1 VTTATQPITAV
12 RAPQK
17 ERRVVQLD
25 FVRGIAILL
34 VLEYHFTSTPGTG
47 LNIVERFFNRTGWMG
62 VDLFF
67 VLSGFLV
74 GGLLV
79 QELLITGGV
88 RVRRFLVRRLLKIW
102 PAYYFYLLVQIV
114 IRRHPLSTFL
124 WQNLLNVQN
133 YFETSLKHTW
143 SLAVEEHFYLL
154 LPAALLLIYKV
165 KFLRART
172 GYVLIGV
179 CALVLAGRVCM
190 TIFAGPGRW
199 ELDTHARLDELLF
212 GVLLSYLLYSSKE
225 MFHKLSQQRIVCIIA
240 TLLVFVIAAVVN
252 KEGVYMATVGYS
264 VNYLCFGC
272 FVLLVYGYTG
282 WASRT
287 WLYGRI
293 AWMGRYSY
301 GIYLWHVSV
310 RDPVHAIVAHLPH
323 RIQGVALFIGEYVA
337 AIVLGV
343 LLTKAIEFPVL
354 RIRDRLIPRGEAHLA
369 PSAPA

>member
-34 VLEYHFTSTPGTG
+34 VLEYHFTSTPGSS

-88 RVRRFLVRRLLKIW
+88 RVRRFLVRRMLKIW
-102 PAYYFYLLVQIV
+102 PAYYFYLLLQIV

-124 WQNLLNVQN
+124 WQNGLNVQN

-154 LPAALLLIYKV
+154 LPAALLLIFRAR
-165 KFLRART
+165 FLRART
-172 GYVLIGV
+172 GYVLAGV
-179 CALVLAGRVCM
+179 CGLVLAGRVV
-190 TIFAGPGRW
+190 TEIIAGPGRW

-212 GVLLSYLLYSSKE
+212 GVLLSYILYSSKE
-225 MFHKLSQQRIVCIIA
+225 TFHKLTQQRVVCIIA
-240 TLLVFVIAAVVN
+240 TIAVFVIAAIVP
-252 KEGVYMATVGYS
+252 KDGTYMATVGYS

-272 FVLLVYGYTG
+272 LVLLIYGYNG

-287 WLYGRI
+287 RIYGWI
-293 AWMGRYSY
+293 AWIGRYSY

-310 RDPVHAIVAHLPH
+310 RDPVHSLVNHLPH
-323 RIQGVALFIGEYVA
+323 RLQGICLFVGEYAA

-343 LLTKAIEFPVL
+343 ILTKAIEFPVL